1 MIGYIEGNVVAAE
14 PHRIIVLT
22 AQGLGYE
29 VHVPT
34 MHMPGKGVTL
44 FTTHIIREDA
54 QALYGFVNLDEK
66 RLNAMNGAVLARE
79 SREGRDDKGS
89 AVLAFNVSE
98 AIETVQFHPEADL
111 AGIFNWIDRPEQQ
124 KAFVE
129 SYGDL
134 TFDRMLKTIKNP
146 ERVARVH
153 HEVIPGWMRR
163 RFNSI
168 CAARGWDAMPY
179 GPMEALSGADL
190 SVLLGMVPDLPS
202 SPAA

>member
-66 RLNAMNGAVLARE
+66 RLFEMLVEVNGVGPKTAFGLVAHLGH
-79 SREGRDDKGS
+79 EG
-89 AVLAFNVSE
+89 VIQ
-98 AIETVQFHPEADL
+98 AIGLEN
-111 AGIFNWIDRPEQQ
+111 AGILKQAPGIGKKGAEQIILSLKDKIAKLGGGFTASQTKMDAIDAVPAADRRFSRLMGETLQACQELGYKEQQ
-124 KAFVE
+124 VLPVMNRLLNENEYTSAE
-129 SYGDL
+129 DL
-134 TFDRMLKTIKNP
+134 LK
-146 ERVARVH
+146 
-153 HEVIPGWMRR
+153 G
-163 RFNSI
+163 
-168 CAARGWDAMPY
+168 
-179 GPMEALSGADL
+179 
-190 SVLLGMVPDLPS
+190 LLRELR
-202 SPAA
+202 